1 MRLAAS
7 DIDNEVARKYVSL
20 DFEGSENEAFYA
32 RVWRVYAG
40 ADFSLQPPGDTATRR
55 GFYDSWMHGCI
66 PVLTIHSAV
75 QYVSLFN
82 GLLFR
87 DMAEFNRSAVVVDP
101 KVLMGHGAQLLKYLA
116 TMGKVEIAARRR
128 RMRELAPAMQW
139 RLGRDVSNAEPLDA
153 LQLALMS
160 ARQLGGPYGA
170 STSALSHIESK
181 ALRIPKVSRR
191 GPSAPGEVPPLPLP
205 PPSPLPN
212 PGWKK
217 GL

>member
-1 MRLAAS
+1 
-7 DIDNEVARKYVSL
+7 
-20 DFEGSENEAFYA
+20 
-32 RVWRVYAG
+32 
-40 ADFSLQPPGDTATRR
+40 
-55 GFYDSWMHGCI
+55 MHGCI

-101 KVLMGHGAQLLKYLA
+101 KVLMGHGAPLLKYLA

-170 STSALSHIESK
+170 STSVLSHIESK
-181 ALRIPKVSRR
+181 ALRIPK
-191 GPSAPGEVPPLPLP
+191 G
-205 PPSPLPN
+205 
-212 PGWKK
+212 
-217 GL
+217 